1 LFKNLKNI
9 YGYRALIQSLVAR
22 ELKARYRGSVLGFFW
37 SFLNPLLLLL
47 VYTLVF
53 TFFLP
58 QRGAMGDV
66 QPYAL
71 FLFTGLLPWT
81 WFSSSLLESSNVMS
95 VNANLI
101 QKIMFPAE
109 VLPFVNVLAN
119 LCHFILGLPIL
130 LAFLIIFQ
138 KPFFSHIYFF
148 PLIILV
154 QMVLSLSLTLL
165 ISSLSVHFR
174 DIRDLLANLMTL
186 WFFTTPIIYPLE
198 IMDRLG
204 KWKSLF
210 DLNPMTHIILAYQD
224 VFIRGR
230 LPSLTKFFCT
240 ALLSLIAFFICYYI
254 FDRLRDTFAEE
265 V

>member
-1 LFKNLKNI
+1 MFKNLRNAYK
-9 YGYRALIQSLVAR
+9 YRALIQSLVVR

-47 VYTLVF
+47 VYTVVF

-58 QRGAMGDV
+58 QRGAMDEI

-81 WFSSSLLESSNVMS
+81 WFSTSLLESASVMS

-101 QKIMFPAE
+101 QKILFPAE
-109 VLPFVNVLAN
+109 VLPFVNVFTN
-119 LCHFILGLPIL
+119 LCHFVLGLPIL
-130 LAFLIIFQ
+130 FAFLIIFS
-138 KPFFSHIYFF
+138 KPFLPYLFLF
-148 PLIILV
+148 PLIMLI
-154 QMVLSLSLTLL
+154 QMIFTLALTLL

-174 DIRDLLANLMTL
+174 DIRDILANLLTL
-186 WFFTTPIIYPLE
+186 WFFTTPIIYPIQ
-198 IMDRLG
+198 IMDNSKLRF
-204 KWKSLF
+204 LF
-210 DLNPMTHIILAYQD
+210 DLNPMTHIVLAYQD
-224 VFIRGR
+224 VLYHGR
-230 LPSLTKFFCT
+230 LPSMLKLSCM
-240 ALLSLIAFFICYYI
+240 ALFSIIAFLICYAI